1 MKLLFFLT
9 LLFVI
14 ISCGGG
20 SYNNEDI
27 EVEMKTQVESD
38 SSSQNNPADTNK
50 LIQEIS
56 TFENAKFDEAIYN

>member
-20 SYNNEDI
+20 SSNNEDI